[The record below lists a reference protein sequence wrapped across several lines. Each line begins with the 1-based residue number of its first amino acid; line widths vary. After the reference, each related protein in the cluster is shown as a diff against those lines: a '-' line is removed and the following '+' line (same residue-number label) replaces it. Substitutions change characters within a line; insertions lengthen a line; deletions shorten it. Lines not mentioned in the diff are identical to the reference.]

1 MHSAEVKKM
10 VRDAYRA
17 VGSDTTSVALRLYSR
32 DELAN
37 VPRSAA
43 ASALGVGNHLR
54 HADIEAGSTILDVG
68 CGAGIDSIIASHL
81 TGPEG
86 RVIGLDFLP
95 EMLSRTAA
103 AAAEA
108 GIKSLETLQG
118 EMESIPLP
126 DASVDY
132 VIANGVINL
141 SPRKSRALAECARVL
156 RPGGGLC
163 MSDLTMQDEELP
175 PEVLTH
181 PAAWA
186 GCVAGV
192 LTERLYL
199 EKLERA
205 GFEDVRVVNRQPFG
219 IGECAEYPLFTKEL
233 IALMKNL
240 IPTERHDSV
249 ATSVVIKA
257 RLASGLSDR
266 RKHAVG
272 ETKEVGVETMHHFDA
287 GNMGCASGLAEEFRR
302 RLEAIPLGDRLEVVA
317 RDPAAREDLPS
328 LARMLGHQVSSVE
341 TRGAEG
347 VVITVE
353 RRGSQP
359 GKRSQALG

>member
-1 MHSAEVKKM
+1 MHAAEIKEM

-17 VGSDTTSVALRLYSR
+17 VGSDTTSVASRLYSR
-32 DELAN
+32 EELAT

-43 ASALGVGNHLR
+43 ACALGVGNHLR
-54 HADIEAGSTILDVG
+54 HADIEPGSSVLDVG
-68 CGAGIDSIIASHL
+68 CGAGIDSIIAARL

-95 EMLSRTAA
+95 EMLSRTAS

-108 GIKSLETLQG
+108 GLNNLETLEG
-118 EMESIPLP
+118 EMEAIPLP
-126 DASVDY
+126 DSSVDH
-132 VIANGVINL
+132 VIANGVFNL
-141 SPRKSRALAECARVL
+141 SPRKSRVLAECARVL
-156 RPGGGLC
+156 RVGGALC

-181 PAAWA
+181 PAAWT

-199 EKLERA
+199 EKLVRA

-219 IGECAEYPLFTKEL
+219 IDECAEYPLFTKEL
-233 IALMKNL
+233 IALMRRL

-257 RLASGLSDR
+257 RLASGISGR
-266 RKHAVG
+266 RGDAVRDNQ
-272 ETKEVGVETMHHFDA
+272 EVRVGAIHHFDA
-287 GNMGCASGLAEEFRR
+287 GNLGCASGLAEEFRR
-302 RLEAIPLGDRLEVVA
+302 RLEAIPSGDRLEVVA
-317 RDPAAREDLPS
+317 RDPAAKEDLPS
-328 LARMLGHQVSSVE
+328 LARMLGHAVSSVE
-341 TRGAEG
+341 ARSDGG
-347 VVITVE
+347 VVLTVE
-353 RRGSQP
+353 RRST
-359 GKRSQALG
+359 